1 MLHRIA
7 AWILRFPS
15 RYIQLSEDR
24 YACCEYGV
32 EAFLYTF
39 MSTGLM
45 LVLGAMLGMLLPA
58 CVIIAVFYV
67 DQTVGGGYH
76 TSTHLRCFLTMAA
89 GLCAGLGLTR
99 IPLSPAG
106 YWLAGMLCCGILY
119 TIPLT
124 LHPNKAYL
132 KDKKRILKAR
142 SRILSI
148 AEAVICT
155 ILWLMQYGSLGPFCA
170 GLLLSAVSRA
180 VAKRLYPPV

>member
-24 YACCEYGV
+24 YACCEYGI

-39 MSTGLM
+39 MSTGL
-45 LVLGAMLGMLLPA
+45 LLALGAMLGMLLPA
-58 CVIIAVFYV
+58 CVIITVFYV

-76 TSTHLRCFLTMAA
+76 TSTHLRCLLTMAA

-132 KDKKRILKAR
+132 KNKK
-142 SRILSI
+142 
-148 AEAVICT
+148 
-155 ILWLMQYGSLGPFCA
+155 GS
-170 GLLLSAVSRA
+170 
-180 VAKRLYPPV
+180 